1 MCVGFA
7 PRAIFGAVVGCI
19 GVGGCVVVFGG
30 VGWRLRGEL
39 WFGWRLWGGLI
50 GWLCILGLCPKPR
63 FFLEFFKW
71 RDWLSV
77 AGLA

>member
-30 VGWRLRGEL
+30 VGWRL
-39 WFGWRLWGGLI
+39 WGGFGLV
-50 GWLCILGLCPKPR
+50 GGCEVFVWLGLYVGALPQAP
-63 FFLEFFKW
+63 FFSRVGW
-71 RDWLSV
+71 S
-77 AGLA
+77 G

>member
-30 VGWRLRGEL
+30 VGWRLRG
-39 WFGWRLWGGLI
+39 GLI

-63 FFLEFFKW
+63 FFIEFFKW
-71 RDWLSV
+71 RGWLAV